1 MDKQHCNVPVPR
13 VPAYQKEPQD
23 QEVSRQ
29 IVQNKDAVQE
39 ALVFDQANRNIFDDE
54 LRPPAE
60 DNWLGLLC
68 PD

>member
-23 QEVSRQ
+23 EEASRQ
-29 IVQNKDAVQE
+29 IVQNKDM
-39 ALVFDQANRNIFDDE
+39 
-54 LRPPAE
+54 RPPAE